1 MRSERDSQSSVGGR
15 EEVDRLVSE
24 VSALSLEREQ
34 LQALLEALREE
45 MVQLREKLE
54 DKTRMVPL
62 HSEHAMFFFC
72 LIPIPT

>member
-1 MRSERDSQSSVGGR
+1 MRSERHSQSSDGGR

-34 LQALLEALREE
+34 LQALLEDLREE